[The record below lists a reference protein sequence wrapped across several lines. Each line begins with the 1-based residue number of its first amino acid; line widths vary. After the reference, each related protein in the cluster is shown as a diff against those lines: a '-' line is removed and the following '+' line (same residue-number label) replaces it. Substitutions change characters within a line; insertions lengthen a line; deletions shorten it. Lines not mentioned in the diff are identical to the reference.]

1 MSKTIVLHCPLNL
14 FFFSTD
20 SWIPFRDTFV
30 AAPISTKACSRWLF
44 LSISH
49 FFLILSVIGMVYFSC
64 LKMRHIS
71 LLNIFSGSEN
81 MNDNIGAAVWNIA
94 RYIQLKYSHDKCKKH
109 QLWRNQGI
117 GAVWTPIWFVT
128 WLLQFTKT
136 YAILHNLFKRIP
148 YFEGSFIQQ
157 LTCLQPIQLHKI
169 YGVKPNHIALK
180 SETLCIKSPKPAP
193 SKHFQ
198 FLPKILAWYCICH
211 SCSNHSNL
219 EIEAECLT
227 KTIHTW
233 I

>member
-1 MSKTIVLHCPLNL
+1 MTTLVQQSETLPGIYSSN
-14 FFFSTD
+14 
-20 SWIPFRDTFV
+20 IPTTN
-30 AAPISTKACSRWLF
+30 AKNISFEGTRG
-44 LSISH
+44 
-49 FFLILSVIGMVYFSC
+49 SVQCEHPY
-64 LKMRHIS
+64 
-71 LLNIFSGSEN
+71 
-81 MNDNIGAAVWNIA
+81 D
-94 RYIQLKYSHDKCKKH
+94 
-109 QLWRNQGI
+109 
-117 GAVWTPIWFVT
+117 VT

-157 LTCLQPIQLHKI
+157 LNCLQPIQLHKI

-227 KTIHTW
+227 KTIHT
-233 I
+233 